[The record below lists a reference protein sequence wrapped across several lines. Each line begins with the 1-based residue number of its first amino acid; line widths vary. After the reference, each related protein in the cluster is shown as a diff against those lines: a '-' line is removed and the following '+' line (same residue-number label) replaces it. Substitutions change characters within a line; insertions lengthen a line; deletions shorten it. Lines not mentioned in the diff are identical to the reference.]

1 MNSNLIVIVMLAV
14 VLGALGYNYHIT
26 NRENRILRQD
36 VQGLNN
42 ALRATID
49 TTRNNYNQMRA
60 ETQTIVLSENAS
72 RKVLSSEIQN
82 IRDGFGVKLN
92 GIEQYTKAGL
102 KYQTPI
108 VVKSRDTIIIN
119 KLEKVYTVDESR
131 YGGML
136 YTRNDSLLGNIF
148 FKDTVRI
155 VVGKGKRE
163 RWWKIW
169 EKRPLVT
176 NAFMSNPN
184 GSITTLNS
192 VIVK

>member
-82 IRDGFGVKLN
+82 IRHGFGVKLN

-119 KLEKVYTVDESR
+119 KLEKVYTVDETR

-155 VVGKGKRE
+155 VVGRGKRE